1 MGKVQIPI
9 TEVQEIIRE
18 TIQEEELKTYYVVNS
33 SYFDTNKYDINQIEK
48 SVKRAGGRNITTDN
62 AYGWSNQPAVV
73 VFDATDDM
81 IEDVAAE
88 VSRALGT
95 DWVII
100 REKDW

>member
-33 SYFDTNKYDINQIEK
+33 SYFDTHPYNINQI
-48 SVKRAGGRNITTDN
+48 VKAVIRAGGRNIRTDN
-62 AYGWSNQPAVV
+62 AYGWSNQPEVV

-81 IEDVAAE
+81 VEDVAAE
-88 VSRALGT
+88 VSRDLGT
-95 DWVII
+95 DWVLIK
-100 REKDW
+100 EKDW